1 MWCARQTQLLDDS
14 HFYYFQGQTLLT
26 VKWYKGTHEFYRW
39 WQTLQRYKGG
49 KMNKPTFSLP
59 TILNAILFNPKHLS
73 FVHQVPP
80 RQLSRW
86 EKIFCS
92 SASFPECKCRSNFT
106 CEKEKP
112 LLLEGL
118 GVTWE
123 ILLKADFDLP
133 IYQCDWCVEFD
144 WSSSQKQ
151 SCDDDTVVL
160 RDVHADMSGYYT
172 CEVSQKSLKL
182 RGRTS
187 SYWSKC
193 LKNRELRNEAIESN
207 RHCINRWPQLVCM
220 RRFRKSNTFLLYVS
234 VSIHPKCFAT

>member
-92 SASFPECKCRSNFT
+92 SASFPECKCRLWKRKASPVGGFRCHLGDFIKRWFRFT
-106 CEKEKP
+106 NLSMWLMCWIWLIKFSE
-112 LLLEGL
+112 
-118 GVTWE
+118 
-123 ILLKADFDLP
+123 A
-133 IYQCDWCVEFD
+133 
-144 WSSSQKQ
+144 
-151 SCDDDTVVL
+151 
-160 RDVHADMSGYYT
+160 
-172 CEVSQKSLKL
+172 KL
-182 RGRTS
+182 WWRHGGFEGRTCR
-187 SYWSKC
+187 YVRLLHMWGQSKVF
-193 LKNRELRNEAIESN
+193 KIE
-207 RHCINRWPQLVCM
+207 R
-220 RRFRKSNTFLLYVS
+220 
-234 VSIHPKCFAT
+234 